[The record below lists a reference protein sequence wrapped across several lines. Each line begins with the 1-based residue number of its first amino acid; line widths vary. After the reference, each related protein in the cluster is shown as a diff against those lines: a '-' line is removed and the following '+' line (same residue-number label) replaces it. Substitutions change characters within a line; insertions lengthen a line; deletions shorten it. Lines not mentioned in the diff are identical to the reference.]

1 LLSLPVYCRR
11 AARHASIQFKH
22 FAPNEFY
29 ESPQSQTNMKDIQ
42 FAFRKLRQSPAFTAI
57 AVITL
62 ALGIGLNTAIFS
74 LINDLFLKGLPFK
87 EPARVVH
94 LYGGDKSRGLEDIGI
109 SAPRFFHYR
118 DGQTLFDGIAGE
130 NFFAFTLTG
139 MGDAVQIFGGR
150 LTSNYFD
157 LLGVRPIL
165 GRNFLPEEEEG
176 ADVAVITKSF
186 WQKRMGGDPNVIGRS
201 ITLDGVA
208 HTIVGV
214 LPNMPATW
222 FGANPVAEVW
232 TTKPFQL
239 PGFSYERMMRGTSF
253 LRVVGRMKPEMTV
266 AQVKAALPS
275 LDKGYNTQ
283 YPNKIDSVLMTS
295 LRTLPEDVTNNFRSG
310 FITLFAAVCFV
321 LLIACSNV
329 ANLLLVRF
337 SGRRREIALRMA
349 IGASRMSVVRLFVFE
364 SVLVSMIAGAVGAF
378 VAWRLVPLIPQL
390 ASNFLPLEANTV
402 TSLSLPVLTFT
413 IGLSILTGL
422 LMGIYPALQGS
433 HADLV
438 DGLKEGGRG
447 SSGSVRQQRFRKI
460 LVGAQVALSV
470 TLLAGAALL
479 ITSFVRLSQQN
490 IGFRSQNLWTGAIT
504 LPISQYP
511 DTASR
516 QRLAE
521 QTLDALRDVPGIQSA
536 TISGDIPL
544 NGGNRTLYAR
554 GDRDVPPIEKRANGP
569 SHDIAPGYFKTWG
582 IPLLAGREFD
592 EHDVAEGQM
601 VCLISQAGAK
611 KVYPNENPI
620 GKTLLVSSLGVP
632 CEIVGIVGDVRS
644 IRVAEAPG
652 MEFYR
657 PWAQENF
664 PFLNIDVRSNLKVE
678 EVTKLVQAALTKVNA
693 GLAIA
698 VPQGMDAVVAQA
710 LGQARLMMWLLGIF
724 AGVALLLAS
733 IGIYGAVAYTVEQR
747 TGEIGV
753 RMALGAQTRD
763 VLRLIVNQGMKPVV
777 IGLGIGLL
785 AAFALGR
792 LLTSQLFEVSAHNP
806 ALLGG
811 ATILLAGT
819 ALFACLLPA
828 RRAAMVDPVQ
838 ALRTE

>member
-1 LLSLPVYCRR
+1 
-11 AARHASIQFKH
+11 
-22 FAPNEFY
+22 
-29 ESPQSQTNMKDIQ
+29 MKDIQ
-42 FAFRKLRQSPAFTAI
+42 FAFRKLRQSPAFTSI
-57 AVITL
+57 AVLTL

-74 LINDLFLKGLPFK
+74 LINDLFLKGLSFK
-87 EPARVVH
+87 EPSRVVH
-94 LYGGDKSRGLEDIGI
+94 LMGGDKSRDLVDLPV
-109 SAPRFFHYR
+109 SAPRFEHFR
-118 DGQTLFDGIAGE
+118 DGQTVFESMAGE
-130 NFFAFTLTG
+130 NFFVFTLTG
-139 MGDAVQIFGGR
+139 LGDAVQVFGGR
-150 LTSNYFD
+150 LTANYFD
-157 LLGVRPIL
+157 VLGVQPIL
-165 GRNFLPEEEEG
+165 GRNFRPEEEEG
-176 ADVAVITKSF
+176 ADVALITKNF
-186 WQKRMGGDPNVIGRS
+186 WQKRLGGDPNVLGRS

-222 FGANPVAEVW
+222 FGANPIAEVW
-232 TTKPFQL
+232 TTKPMQL

-253 LRVVGRMKPEMTV
+253 LRVVGRMKPGVTVKQVMT
-266 AQVKAALPS
+266 ALPS
-275 LDKGYNTQ
+275 LDQSYRTQ
-283 YPNKIDSVLMTS
+283 YPNKIDSVLTS
-295 LRTLPEDVTNNFRSG
+295 TIRTLPEDVTNNFRAG

-349 IGASRMSVVRLFVFE
+349 IGASRASVVRLFVFE
-364 SVLVSMIAGAVGAF
+364 SVLVSVIAGAVGAF

-402 TSLSLPVLTFT
+402 TSLSFPVLAFT
-413 IGLSILTGL
+413 IGLSLLTGL

-479 ITSFVRLSQQN
+479 ITSFVRLNQQN
-490 IGFRSQNLWTGAIT
+490 IGFRSQNLWTGAVT

-511 DTASR
+511 DAPSR
-516 QRLAE
+516 QRFVE
-521 QTLDALRDVPGIQSA
+521 QTLDALRDVPGLESA
-536 TISGDIPL
+536 TVSGDIPL

-554 GDRDVPPIEKRANGP
+554 GDRDVPPIEKRANAP
-569 SHDIAPGYFKTWG
+569 SHDIAPAYFKTWG
-582 IPLLAGREFD
+582 VPLLAGREFN
-592 EHDVAEGQM
+592 EHDVADGQM

-620 GKTLLVSSLGVP
+620 GKTLLVTSLGVA

-644 IRVAEAPG
+644 IQVKDAPG

-664 PFLNIDVRSNLKVE
+664 PFLNIDIRSNLKTDA
-678 EVTKLVQAALTKVNA
+678 VTKLVQSALSKVNPN
-693 GLAIA
+693 LAIA
-698 VPQGMDAVVAQA
+698 IPQSMDAVVAQA
-710 LGQARLMMWLLGIF
+710 LGQARLMTWLLGIF

-753 RMALGAQTRD
+753 RMALGAQTLD

-777 IGLGIGLL
+777 IGLAIGLL

-792 LLTSQLFEVSAHNP
+792 LLTSQLFEVSAYNP

-811 ATILLAGT
+811 ATVLLAAI
-819 ALFACLLPA
+819 ALLACLLPA
-828 RRAAMVDPVQ
+828 RRAALVDPVQ

>member
-1 LLSLPVYCRR
+1 M
-11 AARHASIQFKH
+11 
-22 FAPNEFY
+22 N
-29 ESPQSQTNMKDIQ
+29 DIR

-62 ALGIGLNTAIFS
+62 ALGIGLNTTIFS
-74 LINDLFLKGLPFK
+74 LVNDLFLRGLPFK
-87 EPARVVH
+87 EPSRVVH
-94 LYGGDKSRGLEDIGI
+94 FFGGDKSRDLVDIGV
-109 SAPRFFHYR
+109 SAPRFQHFR
-118 DGQTLFDGIAGE
+118 DGQTICDSLAGE

-139 MGDAVQIFGGR
+139 LGDPVQVFGGR
-150 LTSNYFD
+150 LTANYFD
-157 LLGVRPIL
+157 VIGVRPIL
-165 GRNFLPEEEEG
+165 GRNFLPEEQEG
-176 ADVAVITKSF
+176 ADVAVVTKNF

-201 ITLDGVA
+201 ITLDGMA

-214 LPNMPATW
+214 LPDMPTQW
-222 FGANPVAEVW
+222 FGANPIAEVW

-239 PGFSYERMMRGTSF
+239 PGFSFERLMRGTSY
-253 LRVVGRMKPEMTV
+253 LRVVGRLKPGVTAEQ
-266 AQVKAALPS
+266 ARAALPP
-275 LDKGYNTQ
+275 LDQSYITQ
-283 YPNKIDSVLMTS
+283 FPTKIDSKFTTTIK
-295 LRTLPEDVTNNFRSG
+295 TLPQDVTENIRAG
-310 FITLFAAVCFV
+310 FITLFAAVSFV

-337 SGRRREIALRMA
+337 SGRRREIALRIA
-349 IGASRMSVVRLFVFE
+349 IGASRSSVIRLFVFE
-364 SVLVSMIAGAVGAF
+364 SVLISAIAGAVGAF
-378 VAWRLVPLIPQL
+378 VAWRLVPLVPRM
-390 ASNFLPLEANTV
+390 AANFLPLEADAV
-402 TSLSLPVLTFT
+402 TSLSVPVLVFT
-413 IGLSILTGL
+413 IGLSVLTGL
-422 LMGIYPALQGS
+422 LMGIYPAVQGS

-447 SSGSVRQQRFRKI
+447 TSGSVRQQRFRKI

-479 ITSFVRLSQQN
+479 ITSFVRLSQQRL
-490 IGFRSQNLWTGAIT
+490 GFQPHQLWTGGIT
-504 LPISQYP
+504 LPVSQYS
-511 DTASR
+511 DSQTR
-516 QRLAE
+516 QRFAKQLLNE
-521 QTLDALRDVPGIQSA
+521 LRDVPGVENA

-544 NGGNRTLYAR
+544 NSGNRTLYAR
-554 GDRDVPPIEKRANGP
+554 GDRDVPPVEQRPSGP
-569 SHDIAPGYFKTWG
+569 SHDIAPAYFKTWG
-582 IPLLAGREFD
+582 VPLLAGREFN
-592 EHDVAEGQM
+592 EHDGADGQM

-611 KVYPNENPI
+611 KVYPGEDPI
-620 GKTLLVSSLGVP
+620 GKTLLVTSLGVP

-644 IRVAEAPG
+644 IQVRQEPG

-664 PFLNIDVRSNLKVE
+664 PFVNVDVRTSLRLDA
-678 EVTKLVQAALTKVNA
+678 VTKLVQAALTKVDP

-698 VPQGMDAVVAQA
+698 VPQTMDAVVAQA
-710 LGQARLMMWLLGIF
+710 LGQARLMTWLLGIF

-763 VLRLIVNQGMKPVV
+763 VLRLIINQGMRPVA
-777 IGLGIGLL
+777 IGLAIGLV

-792 LLTSQLFEVSAHNP
+792 LIASQLFEVSAHNP

-811 ATILLAGT
+811 ATILLAAT

-828 RRAAMVDPVQ
+828 RRAALVDPVQ